1 MPQPE
6 NGDARPGDRL
16 ALLYEEQ
23 ARLRTEIDRLRS
35 EHDQLRNQKPAD
47 ENQNKE
53 DENKEPPRPPLRKR
67 AVAWIQLHP
76 ILTLLLV
83 AGLIVL
89 IIAGTVVWN
98 YLESYES
105 TDDAEVGGHTDPIS
119 SRITGRVIGVYVENT
134 QNVVKGQVLVDLD
147 PKDYEVAVAQAR
159 ANLAQSEAALQAASP
174 SVPITQTT
182 EQTNVAST
190 SLDVASAEAELS
202 AAERNYDAALADV
215 EQSEANEANAAAEEA
230 RYRLLVEKQEVS
242 RESYD
247 QRLTTLRALHDMVDA
262 RKASAEAAR
271 RNVQQRTDVLEQ
283 ARKRASEA
291 QANSPR
297 RVVAQRA
304 DVATRR
310 AAIEAADARLRQAL
324 LNLSYCKIFAPAP
337 GIVGDKTVEVGS
349 YVSPGQELF
358 AITQINDLWVTAN
371 FKETQI
377 RNMHPGQTV
386 TIHVDALS
394 QDFNGYVENL
404 PGATGAEYSLLPP
417 ENATGNFV
425 KVVQRLPVRIRFK
438 PGQPNAQRL
447 RPGMS
452 VEPKVWVK

>member
-134 QNVVKGQVLVDLD
+134 QTVVKGQVLVDLD

>member
-134 QNVVKGQVLVDLD
+134 QTVVKGQVLVDLD

-247 QRLTTLRALHDMVDA
+247 QRLTTLRELHDMVDA